1 MSCFEQVLN
10 ILQSIIRLIESL
22 NFNVFLIESIF
33 SLLML
38 VVVWVVVW
46 VIKEVEVVVVPI
58 VDVKDVVI
66 IEASVTDALEINV
79 AVFLTGF
86 EYPAINK
93 KE

>member
-1 MSCFEQVLN
+1 MSCLEQVLN
-10 ILQSIIRLIESL
+10 ILQSTIRLIESL

-46 VIKEVEVVVVPI
+46 VIKEVEEVVVLI

-66 IEASVTDALEINV
+66 IEASVTDDLEINV
-79 AVFLTGF
+79 VVFLIGV
-86 EYPAINK
+86 EYPAINT
-93 KE
+93 E

>member
-1 MSCFEQVLN
+1 MSCLEQVLN
-10 ILQSIIRLIESL
+10 ILQSTIRLIESL

-46 VIKEVEVVVVPI
+46 VIKEVEGVVVLI

-66 IEASVTDALEINV
+66 IEASVTDDLEINV
-79 AVFLTGF
+79 VVFLIGV
-86 EYPAINK
+86 EYPAINT
-93 KE
+93 E